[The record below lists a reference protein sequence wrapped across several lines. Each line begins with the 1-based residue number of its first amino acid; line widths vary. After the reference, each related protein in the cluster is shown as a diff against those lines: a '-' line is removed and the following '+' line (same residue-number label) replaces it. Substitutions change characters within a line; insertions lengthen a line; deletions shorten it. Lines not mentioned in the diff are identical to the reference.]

1 MTRRTI
7 SLFHRIE
14 KAMETIARGETPLET
29 VRQTADFLVRTFAD
43 DLGIRGGRIYSRK
56 DGAYELVATFGRVDK
71 APVGLVVDRNYAPVA
86 HVLEVGAVVMRRS
99 DPRLDPS
106 IEDDLGTA
114 SEFVAISV
122 GDGAYVLSF
131 DLALP
136 DDEHETLVSTLNIV
150 RLAINQKLRE
160 ERMVAAMEDARL
172 IQTSILPRR
181 VPKLV
186 DYELAAASQSA
197 EIVGG
202 DFWDVILLERGHFD
216 LVVADA
222 TGHGLPAAL
231 QIRDVYTG
239 LRMGLTRE
247 YKIDRTLERLNRII
261 HRSRMTT
268 RFVSL
273 FLAEIGRDGAMTYAS
288 AGHPA
293 ALLVRAGGA
302 VDRLPATG
310 LLLGPFPNAR
320 IRIGIETMEPDDL
333 LVLYTDGIT
342 EALDHDDETEYGVDR
357 LQELV
362 VAQRHRQPEELID
375 LVLADVN
382 AFSGTDAPED
392 DRTIVIVKRATHPK
406 EQRS

>member
-1 MTRRTI
+1 MPRRTI

-14 KAMETIARGETPLET
+14 KAMETIALGETPLDT

-43 DLGIRGGRIYSRK
+43 DLGIRGGRIYSRQ
-56 DGAYELVATFGRVDK
+56 DGAYELVATFGQVEK
-71 APVGLVVDRNYAPVA
+71 APVGLVVDRSYAPIA
-86 HVLEVGAVVMRRS
+86 HVLEVGAVVMRRE
-99 DPRLDPS
+99 DPRLDPGL
-106 IEDDLGTA
+106 EDDLGTA
-114 SEFVAISV
+114 TEFVAISV

-131 DLALP
+131 DLVLP
-136 DDEHETLVSTLNIV
+136 DHEHETLVSTLNIV

-181 VPKLV
+181 VPNLGG
-186 DYELAAASQSA
+186 YLMAAASQPA

-216 LVVADA
+216 VVVADA

-231 QIRDVYTG
+231 QVRDVFTG

-261 HRSRMTT
+261 HRSRLTT

-273 FLAEIGRDGAMTYAS
+273 FLVEIARDGALTYAS
-288 AGHPA
+288 AGHPP
-293 ALLVRAGGA
+293 ALLVRADGQ
-302 VDRLPATG
+302 VDRLHTSG
-310 LLLGPFPNAR
+310 LVLGPFPNAR
-320 IRIGIETMEPDDL
+320 IRIGIDTIERDDL

-342 EALDHDDETEYGVDR
+342 EALAPDDETEYGIDR
-357 LQELV
+357 LQKLV
-362 VAQRHRQPEELID
+362 VTERSRHPQTIID
-375 LVLADVN
+375 RVLADVN

-392 DRTIVIVKRATHPK
+392 DRTIVVVKRTA
-406 EQRS
+406 RSREGA